1 MTNVENNHHHFH
13 LRCFVIP
20 SSFVIR
26 HSSFRTAGAFTVIEL
41 LVVITLILVLA
52 GLVLATSGYVQTKA
66 KRSRAEAEI
75 AALSAALENYRADN
89 GTYPTDTTNG
99 TTNALDARTMFDPTA
114 AQYAA
119 ASFFLYR
126 ELSGDLAGNRLPTE
140 KSYFS
145 FKPSMLLPKDQ
156 TQAVTAIVD
165 PFGRSYG
172 YSTANQANPARGYNP
187 TFDLWSTAGGTAA
200 ADQAKWI
207 KNW

>member
-1 MTNVENNHHHFH
+1 MSAKHSVF
-13 LRCFVIP
+13 
-20 SSFVIR
+20 SSR
-26 HSSFRTAGAFTVIEL
+26 SAFTVIEL
-41 LVVITLILVLA
+41 LVTITIILVLA

-75 AALSAALENYRADN
+75 AAISAALENYRADN
-89 GTYPTDTTNG
+89 GIYPTDTTNG
-99 TTNALDARTMFDPTA
+99 TTNTLDARTMFDSNA

-126 ELSGDLAGNRLPTE
+126 ELSGDPLGNRVPTG

-145 FKPSMLLPKDQ
+145 FKPNMLLPTDQ
-156 TQAVTAIVD
+156 AQAVTAIAD
-165 PFGRSYG
+165 PLGHSYG
-172 YSTANQANPARGYNP
+172 YSTANQANPSRGYNP
-187 TFDLWSTAGGTAA
+187 TFDLWSTAGGMAG